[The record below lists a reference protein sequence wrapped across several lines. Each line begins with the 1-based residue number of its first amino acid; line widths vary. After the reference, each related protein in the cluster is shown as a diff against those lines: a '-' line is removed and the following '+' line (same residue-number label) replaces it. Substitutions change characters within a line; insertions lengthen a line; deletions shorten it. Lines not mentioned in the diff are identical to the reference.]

1 MLRDYAPVPGTLVP
15 GRTAAL
21 RVVIGAEYLSSSPPA
36 KLITD
41 FNLRAFARL
50 SSAGTTGPR

>member
-1 MLRDYAPVPGTLVP
+1 VLRDYAPVPGTLVP

-41 FNLRAFARL
+41 T
-50 SSAGTTGPR
+50 SIYGHSPG